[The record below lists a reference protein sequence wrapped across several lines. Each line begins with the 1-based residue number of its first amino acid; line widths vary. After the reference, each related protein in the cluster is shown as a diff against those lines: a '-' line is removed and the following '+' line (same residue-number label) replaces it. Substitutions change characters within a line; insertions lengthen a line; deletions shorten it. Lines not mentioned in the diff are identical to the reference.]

1 LQFIVA
7 AKSERDPTGWR
18 ILFQSVE
25 LAVALKAYRAVA
37 VRPGEI
43 KALVEWD
50 GRDWFILAQATGSDA
65 EALTEHGRADA
76 TEQAR
81 T

>member
-1 LQFIVA
+1 MRR
-7 AKSERDPTGWR
+7 AKPER
-18 ILFQSVE
+18 
-25 LAVALKAYRAVA
+25 ALEGAFAERVA

-65 EALTEHGRADA
+65 EALTEHERADA